1 MRKRSTIRV
10 FKTSY
15 KTREGKTKEVSH
27 WYIELR
33 DHLKTVRRFPAFT
46 DREESEALGRQ
57 IRRLVSCKI
66 GGEAPGPDLSRW
78 LENIPASLRDQL
90 ARIGLIDPARAAAGK
105 PLLEHVAD
113 FERNLLDRGDT
124 GKQAG
129 QTASRVR
136 KILAGCRFRTWGDIS
151 SSKAERYLAERRNA
165 GLGKTTSNAYLKAIQ
180 HFCRWMIQDGRAA
193 ASPLQGLRSIEVTT
207 DDKRRLR
214 RPLDVAEIERLLQVT
229 SASGRHF
236 SMDGHERALCY
247 KLACETGLRANEIRS
262 LQVGCFDFGAGT
274 VTVAGRNCKNRREAV
289 LPLRSDTA
297 SELQTLFVSK
307 LPTARAFCIPEK
319 ASSMLRADLKRAGI
333 SYQDA
338 AGRYADFHALRHTCG
353 TLLASAGVH
362 PKTAQDLLRHSKI
375 DLTMNVYTHTK
386 LETRAA
392 AVESLPALHLTGKES
407 QRNVKT
413 GTDNMNVTTPAD
425 LARCLAL
432 SGGKHRTNMDYPGKT
447 NPVCDSTNGVLNE
460 AEGAR
465 TLNLRIDS
473 PML

>member
-1 MRKRSTIRV
+1 MRKRSNIRV

-15 KTREGKTKEVSH
+15 KTRDGKTKEVSH

-46 DREESEALGRQ
+46 DRKESEALGRQ
-57 IRRLVSCKI
+57 VERLISCKI
-66 GGEAPGPDLSRW
+66 GGEAPGPELSRW
-78 LENIPASLRDQL
+78 LEQIPGRLRDQL

-105 PLLEHVAD
+105 PLLDHVAD

-124 GKQAG
+124 AKQAG

-151 SSKAERYLAERRNA
+151 PSRIQRYLAERREA
-165 GLGKTTSNAYLKAIQ
+165 GLGKATSNHYLKAAQ
-180 HFCRWMIQDGRAA
+180 HFCHWMVQDGRAA
-193 ASPLQGLRSIEVTT
+193 ASPLEGLRSIEVTT

-214 RPLDVAEIERLLQVT
+214 RPLDVAEIERLLQAA
-229 SASGRHF
+229 SAGGRHF

-262 LQVGCFDFGAGT
+262 LQVGCFDFNAGT
-274 VTVAGRNCKNRREAV
+274 VIVAGRHCKNRREAV

-297 SELQTLFVSK
+297 SELRALFANK
-307 LPTARAFCIPEK
+307 LPTARAFCVPEK
-319 ASSMLRADLKRAGI
+319 AGSMLRADLGRAGI
-333 SYQDA
+333 PYQDG

-407 QRNVKT
+407 QRAVKT
-413 GTDNMNVTTPAD
+413 GTDNMNVTTPDD
-425 LARCLAL
+425 LAFCLAL
-432 SGGKHRTNMDYPGKT
+432 SGGKHRTNTDCCGKT
-447 NPVCDSTNGVLNE
+447 NPVCDSKTGFSSE
-460 AEGAR
+460 ADGDR
-465 TLNLRIDS
+465 THNLRIDS